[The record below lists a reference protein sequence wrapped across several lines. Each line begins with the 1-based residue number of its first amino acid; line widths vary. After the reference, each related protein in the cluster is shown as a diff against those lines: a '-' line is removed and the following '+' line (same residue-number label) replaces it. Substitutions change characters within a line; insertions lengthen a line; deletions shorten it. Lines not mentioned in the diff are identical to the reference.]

1 MKKSFSQKILALQWL
16 WGPVGIILSVL
27 IGASVVLYILRGVI
41 SHPGIAPGADVSSF
55 AHTAKVMV
63 DYFKIYHHFPPMDLS
78 WYAGFELFHAPPMIT
93 VFLGTIYYFTHDI
106 YLTTRIFHP
115 LGIGL
120 IFLGMFWLMK
130 KEKYS
135 TLNAL
140 MAGLILIFTPTIL
153 LSLFSYTKLVS
164 LMFWPFG
171 LYFTNQILTACK
183 NKYIAYLAITI
194 GLIVYSHP
202 MMAIVFGAMMIFYS
216 TIYAILDRKIV
227 SRRFLLVILA
237 VGLGFLLGAQ
247 YIIPFVLE
255 SAGRLDVS
263 TQTQQFIGGLPEIIK
278 GFGGF
283 SMIILPLVSLYV
295 VWRRRE
301 PKLTALYLSGLL
313 AFFILLGYYF
323 FSLGSFFPFSETYY
337 YVWAFYFVFT
347 TAYILGLVIDGIKIK
362 SLSSYLV
369 KIVSAVVVIF
379 LAVYLFN
386 HPTSYLNYF
395 KANDD
400 PVTYSADIRLAETI
414 DKIPNPGRVYITHYP
429 FGFINWFLWLGTDK
443 PNIEGHYFGIAA
455 INKQISHMGDA
466 IHNDYPNYAINK
478 LKHLNN
484 RFLVTNYILARLKVS
499 TGEPVGQ
506 EFIDKLPAYGYKSID
521 KFVYE
526 DGSTNQLWYLDQP
539 SSYVLPVDE
548 KVLIIGKYSSTLA
561 TAVSG
566 TTTALEG
573 GSEFLDDYDQE
584 FLKHFDTVTLY
595 GFSYHDKTKAE
606 AIAREYV
613 KGGGNLVVEMFN
625 MGTSPLAEG
634 PNFLGVTGLP
644 QKISGP
650 VNLVTTGQNEVSDS
664 IPKTFTLPGEITDV
678 GDLTLPYIPLTS
690 WTSLEYFGLDQSL
703 IKAPNEAE
711 NFSVLG
717 YKNVEGG
724 KVTFV
729 GMNLFYHTFLTHD
742 PGELKTVTS
751 LLQNPKVE
759 PMTKTATEGLFS
771 AEQQSLTPE
780 EMKFQIQSDRTRLL
794 LISMSYTPHWKAYL
808 DGQPIKIRKMEDLMV
823 VEVPSGNYNLELKY
837 ESTPVM
843 KFGWIVSILTILLLL
858 GLIITSKYFRD
869 RIKNQ

>member
-1 MKKSFSQKILALQWL
+1 MAEKKSFSQKILTLQWL
-16 WGPVGIILSVL
+16 WGPVGIVLSVL
-27 IGASVVLYILRGVI
+27 IGASVVIYIFHGVI
-41 SHPGIAPGADVSSF
+41 SNPGIAPGADVSSF

-120 IFLGMFWLMK
+120 LFLGMFWLMK

-171 LYFTNQILTACK
+171 LYFTNQILTTNK

-227 SRRFLLVILA
+227 SRRFLVVILA

-263 TQTQQFIGGLPEIIK
+263 TQTQQFIGGLQEIIK

-283 SMIILPLVSLYV
+283 SLLIFPLISGYV

-301 PKLTALYLSGLL
+301 AKLTALYLSGLL
-313 AFFILLGYYF
+313 AFIILLGYYF
-323 FSLGSFFPFSETYY
+323 FSLGSFFPFKETYY
-337 YVWAFYFVFT
+337 YVWSFYYVFT
-347 TAYILGLVIDGIKIK
+347 TAYLSGLVIDGNKIK
-362 SLSSYLV
+362 NLTSYFF
-369 KIVSAVVVIF
+369 KIVLAMVFLFGVI
-379 LAVYLFN
+379 YLFN

-400 PVTYSADIRLAETI
+400 PAKYSADIRLAETI

-455 INKQISHMGDA
+455 INKQISHLGDA

-521 KFVYE
+521 QFVYP
-526 DGSTNQLWYLDQP
+526 DGSKNQLWYLDQP
-539 SSYVLPVDE
+539 SSYIMPVDE
-548 KVLIIGKYSSTLA
+548 KILIIGKYNSTLA
-561 TAVSG
+561 TAISG
-566 TTTALEG
+566 KMTALEG
-573 GSEFLDDYDQE
+573 GSENLDDYDQD
-584 FLKHFDTVTLY
+584 FLKHFDTVVLY
-595 GFSYHDKTKAE
+595 GFSYYDKAKAE
-606 AIAREYV
+606 AIANEYV
-613 KGGGNLVVEMFN
+613 KGGGNLVIEMFN
-625 MGTSPLAEG
+625 MGISPLTDE
-634 PNFLGVTGLP
+634 PNFLGVTGLR
-644 QKISGP
+644 QKFDGP
-650 VNLVTTGQNEVSDS
+650 VDMTGLSADQNS
-664 IPKTFTLPGEITDV
+664 ITAGLPKTFTLPGEITDV
-678 GDLTLPYIPLTS
+678 GDITLPYIPLTS

-703 IKAPNEAE
+703 IKAPNETE
-711 NFSVLG
+711 NFSILG
-717 YKNVEGG
+717 YKNINGG
-724 KVTFV
+724 KVTFI
-729 GMNLFYHTFLTHD
+729 GMNYFYHLFLTHD
-742 PGELKTVTS
+742 EGELKMVTS
-751 LLQNPKVE
+751 LLQNPK
-759 PMTKTATEGLFS
+759 TALITQTATTGLLTV
-771 AEQQSLTPE
+771 EQQVLTSD
-780 EMKFQIQSDRTRLL
+780 EMKFKIQSDQERLL
-794 LISMSYTPHWKAYL
+794 LISMSYSPHWKAYL
-808 DGQPIKIRKMEDLMV
+808 NGQPVKVHKMEDLMV
-823 VEVPSGNYNLELKY
+823 VQAPSGDSTLELKY

-843 KFGWIVSILTILLLL
+843 KSGWIVSILTVIFLVY
-858 GLIITSKYFRD
+858 LIISNKL
-869 RIKNQ
+869 KKKQ